1 MAKYRTT
8 ICPRECEHSTIGEAY
23 ECARRRLDDQAKL
36 EMHKPTQ
43 ASGSGTP
50 LFSVKRCEGLDLKDL
65 DEAELEEL
73 DRIRKNWEERGG
85 P

>member
-1 MAKYRTT
+1 
-8 ICPRECEHSTIGEAY
+8 
-23 ECARRRLDDQAKL
+23 
-36 EMHKPTQ
+36 MHKPTQ